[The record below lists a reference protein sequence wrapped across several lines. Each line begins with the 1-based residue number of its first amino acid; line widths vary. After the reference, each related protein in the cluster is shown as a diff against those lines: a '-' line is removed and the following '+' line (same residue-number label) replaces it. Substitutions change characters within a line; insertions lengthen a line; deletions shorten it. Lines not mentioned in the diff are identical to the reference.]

1 MSELIHNVLL
11 YLEGLGYWGIFLGL
25 MLEVIPNE
33 LLLAYAGY
41 LVSKGEI
48 NFCWCY
54 YLRSN
59 WRYLSTSG
67 ALLDR
72 TLWRQTLP

>member
-1 MSELIHNVLL
+1 MDISEVERGLWMSELIHNVLV

-41 LVSKGEI
+41 LVSKGQI
-48 NFCWCY
+48 NFVGAIFV
-54 YLRSN
+54 RS
-59 WRYLSTSG
+59 S
-67 ALLDR
+67 AV
-72 TLWRQTLP
+72 P